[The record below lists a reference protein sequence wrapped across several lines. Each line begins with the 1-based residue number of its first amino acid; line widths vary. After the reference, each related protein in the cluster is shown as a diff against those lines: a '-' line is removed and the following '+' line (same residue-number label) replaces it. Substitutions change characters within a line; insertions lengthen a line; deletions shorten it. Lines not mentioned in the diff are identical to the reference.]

1 MPRTVNRTP
10 RHLDDP
16 LRLGPFTLAQWALL
30 VLAVVAVWLVLRHL
44 AFLPLLWRV
53 TAGAVVVGLTVGVA
67 EGGGG
72 RSLAALP
79 RRAWHA
85 LTTPAEHFPGSPR
98 RGPLR
103 FETYDDA
110 PHEEDPP
117 DA

>member
-16 LRLGPFTLAQWALL
+16 LRLGPFTLGQWVLV
-30 VLAVVAVWLVLRHL
+30 VLAVALVWLVATQLP
-44 AFLPLLWRV
+44 FVPLLWRV
-53 TAGAVVVGLTVGVA
+53 TAGAVVVGLTVGLA

-85 LTTPAEHFPGSPR
+85 LTTPAEHFPGPPR

-110 PHEEDPP
+110 PREEDPP